1 MDTPPHKATNV
12 DTTATEHIHVLYLAN
27 IHANNM
33 DSSDRAAIRGVNN
46 ECRKFI
52 SETATKLVCSVS
64 SSILYLSA

>member
-12 DTTATEHIHVLYLAN
+12 DTTATEHILYVAN
-27 IHANNM
+27 IPANNL

-52 SETATKLVCSVS
+52 SETATKVFCSVS
-64 SSILYLSA
+64 STTFECVT